1 MYLRWLIKMSKKIQ
15 ELSFFGNLLPT
26 FELKKNAEYNIAG
39 STKFFIFQ
47 ELYFIEAV
55 PGQSA
60 EIGHPQGT
68 SFRL

>member
-1 MYLRWLIKMSKKIQ
+1 MSKFFKNFILSK
-15 ELSFFGNLLPT
+15 LSFFGNLLPT
-26 FELKKNAEYNIAG
+26 FDLKKKAEHNIAG
-39 STKFFIFQ
+39 STKFYIFQ

-55 PGQSA
+55 PGQST